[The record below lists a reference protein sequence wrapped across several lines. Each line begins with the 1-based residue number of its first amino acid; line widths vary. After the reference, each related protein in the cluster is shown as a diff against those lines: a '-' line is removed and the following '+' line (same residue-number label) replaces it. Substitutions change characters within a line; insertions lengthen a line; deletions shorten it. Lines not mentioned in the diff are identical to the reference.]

1 MLECNDNE
9 LEAFKVGFNKFII
22 VLREK
27 DVVLLGLMKEYIDNS
42 TFWYN
47 QAV

>member
-1 MLECNDNE
+1 MLEYNNNE
-9 LEAFKVGFNKFII
+9 LEAFKAGFNKFIM

-27 DVVLLGLMKEYIDNS
+27 DVVLSGLIEEYIDNS

-47 QAV
+47 